1 MFLLKYKEIIFLSLN
16 DSNKLKDLL
25 DPSIILYSLIIFDFT
40 KSSMYKVSEKSNIY
54 SK

>member
-25 DPSIILYSLIIFDFT
+25 DPSIILYSLINYIW
-40 KSSMYKVSEKSNIY
+40 SSMYKVSEKFNIY
-54 SK
+54 QKKF